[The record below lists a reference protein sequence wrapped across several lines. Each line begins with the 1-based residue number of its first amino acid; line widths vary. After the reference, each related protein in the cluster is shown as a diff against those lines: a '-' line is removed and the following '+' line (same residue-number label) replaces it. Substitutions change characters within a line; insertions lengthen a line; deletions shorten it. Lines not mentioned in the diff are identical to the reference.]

1 MMVNNE
7 KRTATFT
14 SGCSKFITK
23 NLTRYSKY
31 LNVRMQIYTF
41 SMIFITLLRFFA
53 IFFVNIITFAI
64 KQDNPAYLLCI
75 SNVTVTIW

>member
-1 MMVNNE
+1 
-7 KRTATFT
+7 
-14 SGCSKFITK
+14 
-23 NLTRYSKY
+23 
-31 LNVRMQIYTF
+31 MQIYTF

-75 SNVTVTIW
+75 SNETVTIW